1 MGTRA
6 RIAVKHPINGTYAS
20 IYTHWDGYPSHH
32 GPILLEHY
40 SNVEAVFNLMALGD
54 LSSLG
59 RSIGTKHNFDRAPE
73 GECNSYSRDRGEP
86 GTEAIESATL
96 AELKAL
102 TQDCGG
108 EYLYLFDDGIWY
120 VAEGGV
126 GFFGAPASEPPA
138 ELRPLA
144 EAVAEEKQED

>member
-6 RIAVKHPINGTYAS
+6 RIAVANPDGTFNS

-40 SNVEAVFNLMALGD
+40 NTVDAVRELIALGD
-54 LSSLG
+54 LSSLDTTIETCSAYG
-59 RSIGTKHNFDRAPE
+59 
-73 GECNSYSRDRGEP
+73 RDRGETDV
-86 GTEAIESATL
+86 GAVTSNDIDKL
-96 AELKAL
+96 RQL

-108 EYLYLFDDGIWY
+108 EYLYLFDGSWS

-126 GFFGAPASEPPA
+126 AMFGLPASEAPA
-138 ELRPLA
+138 GFQPLSATDLR
-144 EAVAEEKQED
+144 